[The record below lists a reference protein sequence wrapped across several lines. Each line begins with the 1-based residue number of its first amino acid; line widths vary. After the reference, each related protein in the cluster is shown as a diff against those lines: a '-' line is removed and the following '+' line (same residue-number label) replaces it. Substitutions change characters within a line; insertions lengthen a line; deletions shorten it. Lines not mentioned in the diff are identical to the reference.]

1 MSDTLDAR
9 SLGGAVLSGGEVR
22 RGWRLDPFRDGQ
34 AARPAGLAGAFA
46 AAYVSLA
53 LAGYA
58 WTTATGGLAVL
69 WLCNGVL
76 AAALL
81 LLSRRAGLT
90 VAVVALITDFLA
102 SRFLGSND
110 ILPSVI
116 IASIDVTEAFLA
128 ASLARRFCG
137 GALDVTRLR
146 RLTRLVLLAI
156 LPATAAAGTVGALT
170 LHQIVGTPL
179 LDQWVAWAIGD
190 FLGMSIALP
199 ACLLLARP
207 ARFGTVVGSRLP
219 RFALIAAIGLGTAAI
234 FVQQEV
240 NTLIL
245 LVVMGVV
252 LAPFVLSPAC
262 VATTIVIVA
271 FVSASL
277 TISGY
282 GPIAL
287 DQPSDMGRRILVL
300 QMFLMIVTVSGLTA
314 TALVADRDRS
324 RRSLART
331 LDAARLA
338 RSKADAAAAAK
349 TRFLAVMSHE
359 MRTPLNGMMGHA
371 EALERLPRLPGQAR
385 ESIQKIRTSAEAL
398 ACLVD
403 DILDASQLDASQLR
417 LDPAPTDVAD
427 VIMEAAAMGR
437 TLVAEKPIA
446 IEADLPDASQ
456 AMHLVDSRRLAQVLL
471 RLVANAVKF
480 TDAGQV
486 RIDMTVTPGDGEA
499 DLFRIAVSD
508 TGVGVPPD
516 AAERLF
522 APFQQADSST
532 TRRHDGAGLSLAI
545 SRDLMALMGGR
556 IGYEPRA
563 GGGSSFWIEFPAIR
577 ASFEAE
583 TAAPADERP
592 PRVLVVDDH
601 LVNQEVAKVYLEA
614 YGCEIVCC
622 KDGAEAVRAVED
634 ADFDL
639 VFMDIHMPVMDG
651 IEATRAIRSLPSPHA
666 QTPIVALTAAATAAD
681 VEACLE
687 AGMNAHLSKPIRGDR
702 LAEALMR
709 YGRWSEAA

>member
-1 MSDTLDAR
+1 MLA
-9 SLGGAVLSGGEVR
+9 GGEVR
-22 RGWRLDPFRDGQ
+22 RGWRPDPFRDAQ
-34 AARPAGLAGAFA
+34 AVRPAGLGAAFA
-46 AAYVSLA
+46 AAYVALA

-76 AAALL
+76 AAGLL
-81 LLSRRAGLT
+81 LLPRRAGLT
-90 VAVVALITDFLA
+90 VAAVALVTDFLA

-110 ILPSVI
+110 LLPSMI

-128 ASLARRFCG
+128 ATLARRFCG
-137 GALDVTRLR
+137 AALDVTQLR
-146 RLTRLVLLAI
+146 RLTRLVLFAI

-207 ARFGTVVGSRLP
+207 ARFGAIQGPRLP
-219 RFALIAAIGLGTAAI
+219 RLVLIAAIAAGSAAI
-234 FVQQEV
+234 FLQQEIHA
-240 NTLIL
+240 LIL

-262 VATTIVIVA
+262 VAATIVIVA

-287 DQPSDMGRRILVL
+287 DHPSDMVRRILVL
-300 QMFLMIVTVSGLTA
+300 QMFLMIVTVSGLSA

-338 RSKADAAAAAK
+338 RSRADAAAAAK
-349 TRFLAVMSHE
+349 ARFLAVMSHE
-359 MRTPLNGMMGHA
+359 MRTPLNGVMGYA
-371 EALERLPRLPGQAR
+371 DALERLPHLSNQVRASVR
-385 ESIQKIRTSAEAL
+385 TIRTSAEAL
-398 ACLVD
+398 ARLVD
-403 DILDASQLDASQLR
+403 DILDASQLDSSQLR
-417 LDPAPTDVAD
+417 LDMAPADVAAIVED
-427 VIMEAAAMGR
+427 TAAMGR
-437 TLVAEKPIA
+437 TLAADKPIS
-446 IEADLPDASQ
+446 IEADVMDAGQ
-456 AMHLVDSRRLAQVLL
+456 AMHVVDARRLTQVLL

-486 RIDMTVTPGDGEA
+486 RIDMTLTPGDGEA
-499 DLFRIAVSD
+499 DLFRIVVSD

-522 APFQQADSST
+522 APFQQADAST
-532 TRRHDGAGLSLAI
+532 TRRHGGAGLSLAI

-556 IGYEPRA
+556 IGYEPRV
-563 GGGSSFWIEFPAIR
+563 GGGSAFWIEFPATR
-577 ASFEAE
+577 ASIEVEPPAS
-583 TAAPADERP
+583 ADERP

-601 LVNQEVAKVYLEA
+601 MVNLEVAKVYLEA

-622 KDGAEAVRAVED
+622 QDGAEAVRAVED

-651 IEATRAIRSLPSPHA
+651 IEATRAIRSLASPHA

-687 AGMNAHLSKPIRGDR
+687 AGMNAHLAKPIRGER
-702 LAEALMR
+702 LAEALLR